1 METIRTFVAIELT
14 QEIKDTISCVI
25 DALKREGG
33 TIRWV
38 EPRNLHLTLK
48 FLGNIGSNRIDETM
62 ECIKTSCNGIHR
74 FDITVRDV
82 GTFPNL
88 KRPKVIWIGVEED
101 GNMLKSLYERMED
114 KFEKIGIER
123 ENRGFSPHL
132 TVGRVRTPRGL
143 EGVLARMDK
152 IEFETRK
159 MEVDRIVL
167 MKSDIR
173 HQGPIYSPLGS
184 VELEAQQIH

>member
-1 METIRTFVAIELT
+1 METIRTFIAIELT
-14 QEIKDTISCVI
+14 QEIKDTISRVI

-33 TIRWV
+33 SIRWV
-38 EPRNLHLTLK
+38 EPRNLPLTLK
-48 FLGNIGSNRIDETM
+48 FLGNIGSNRIDEIM

-74 FDITVRDV
+74 FYITVRDV

-88 KRPKVIWIGVEED
+88 KRPKVIWIGAEED
-101 GNMLKSLYERMED
+101 ENMLKSLYERMENE
-114 KFEKIGIER
+114 FEKIGIER

-143 EGVLARMDK
+143 GRVLARMDK

-159 MEVDRIVL
+159 MEVDRIIL
-167 MKSDIR
+167 MKSDLR
-173 HQGPIYSPLGS
+173 HPGPIYSPLGS